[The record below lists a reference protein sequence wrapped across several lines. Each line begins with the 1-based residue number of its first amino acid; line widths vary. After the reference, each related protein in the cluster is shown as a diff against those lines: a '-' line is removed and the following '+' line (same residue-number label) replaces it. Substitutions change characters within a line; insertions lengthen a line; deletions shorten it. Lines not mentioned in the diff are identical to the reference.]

1 MKCNCNSLNYIIL
14 INKKTLYIL
23 KLFEKKTVVTNVN
36 AIRNLFARS
45 IPIVW
50 PNSINLFSLC
60 FIYLTITDTVRTFQY
75 SVANIKLEVTGKNE
89 SFLNNTYMNRNSIG
103 MTTGSTNTIKTG
115 LSKRKPVF
123 LNARTLDD
131 WGNIK
136 YSDTA
141 RGNKLLFF
149 EGHRFIKN
157 NIYGSNIYWKCSKW
171 HSNCK
176 ARAITSLEVPSKCI
190 IKGVHNH
197 PLALDD

>member
-1 MKCNCNSLNYIIL
+1 MLMQSVIYLH
-14 INKKTLYIL
+14 
-23 KLFEKKTVVTNVN
+23 VVYQQSE
-36 AIRNLFARS
+36 AH
-45 IPIVW
+45 
-50 PNSINLFSLC
+50 SINLFSLC

-197 PLALDD
+197 PLALDDQKMALHTKEKKKKLNTIHIEH